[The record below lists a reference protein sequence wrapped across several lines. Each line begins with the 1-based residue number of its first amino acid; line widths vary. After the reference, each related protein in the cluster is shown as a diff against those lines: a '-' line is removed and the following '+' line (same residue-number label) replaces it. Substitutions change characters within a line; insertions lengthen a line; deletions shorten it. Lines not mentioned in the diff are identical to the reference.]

1 VVRGDVEPRL
11 RGCAGTLEAAG
22 EWVGLPQLAVDNWVY
37 EDTNATFIQDEAM
50 RQRLMNLNPHSFR
63 KVVATLLEVNGR
75 GYWETSEN
83 HKCCANCIRR
93 LKTGLKE

>member
-1 VVRGDVEPRL
+1 MGWSAT
-11 RGCAGTLEAAG
+11 AG
-22 EWVGLPQLAVDNWVY
+22 AVDNWVY
-37 EDTNATFIQDEAM
+37 EHEYVYQDEAM

-75 GYWETSEN
+75 GYWGTSEQP
-83 HKCCANCIRR
+83 KCCANCIRR